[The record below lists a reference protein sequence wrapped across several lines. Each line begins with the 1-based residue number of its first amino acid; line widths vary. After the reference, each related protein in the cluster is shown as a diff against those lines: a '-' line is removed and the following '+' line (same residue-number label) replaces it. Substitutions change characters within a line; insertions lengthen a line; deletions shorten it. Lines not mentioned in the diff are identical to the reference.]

1 MVILLEKKGFVFH
14 IDPGPSPVG
23 RLRRAGTLAAADV
36 CIVCN
41 REFLP
46 HFPAQ
51 GKRLF
56 GRQGRRMRRAEKERE
71 GGGERRAGQSGRG
84 AAPGMTEEAV
94 CAGKLAGRNGVQE
107 KRKPCVRS
115 SGERGAQKNR
125 AVPGHQRRRRR
136 LHVGHILFALR
147 PCGAGVRGSVPA
159 CLRRSICRGAEHQK
173 ARQGQNGEKGRLRM
187 SKDGQAGAFIMTSGR
202 HTVQRGP
209 CAGGRAPGAAPGVA
223 GKPGAR
229 WPMRRPKKWKSRARG
244 NWCGQVLQGLIRLWK
259 RRAGRGN
266 RSSAQGF
273 ACRPEEKVMRTG
285 TAKGRACLKRRMERD
300 PCGGG
305 RNGAQEKRKPCVR
318 SSGERGAQ
326 KNRAVPGH
334 QRRRRRLHVGHILFA
349 LRPCGAGVRGSV
361 PACLRRSI
369 CRGAEHQKA
378 RQGQNGEK
386 GRLRMSKDGQAGA
399 FIMTSGRHTVQRGPC
414 AGGRAPG
421 AGRGQRRGISVCGAG
436 CGKRS
441 GRACLC
447 AAGAGAGLR
456 AAAGG
461 TVRRIVEGALRAFRH
476 AGEGF

>member
-209 CAGGRAPGAAPGVA
+209 CAGEGR
-223 GKPGAR
+223 R
-229 WPMRRPKKWKSRARG
+229 EQRRAWRG
-244 NWCGQVLQGLIRLWK
+244 NRG
-259 RRAGRGN
+259 RAGRCEDR
-266 RSSAQGF
+266 RS
-273 ACRPEEKVMRTG
+273 
-285 TAKGRACLKRRMERD
+285 GRAVRGGTGVGKFFRDLSDYGRGVRAGGTGHRLRASPVGQKRKLCAREPQKGGPVSREEWSGIHA
-300 PCGGG
+300 GGG
-305 RNGAQEKRKPCVR
+305 ETAHRK
-318 SSGERGAQ
+318 SGS
-326 KNRAVPGH
+326 RA
-334 QRRRRRLHVGHILFA
+334 
-349 LRPCGAGVRGSV
+349 C
-361 PACLRRSI
+361 
-369 CRGAEHQKA
+369 E
-378 RQGQNGEK
+378 
-386 GRLRMSKDGQAGA
+386 
-399 FIMTSGRHTVQRGPC
+399 
-414 AGGRAPG
+414 APG
-421 AGRGQRRGISVCGAG
+421 NAARRKTGRCRGISVGGAG
-436 CGKRS
+436 CTLGTFFLLF
-441 GRACLC
+441 GRAGQACGAAC
-447 AAGAGAGLR
+447 PPAFAVRFAGAR
-456 AAAGG
+456 SI
-461 TVRRIVEGALRAFRH
+461 RRPGRGRMEKKADCACQKTGRPVPSS
-476 AGEGF
+476 